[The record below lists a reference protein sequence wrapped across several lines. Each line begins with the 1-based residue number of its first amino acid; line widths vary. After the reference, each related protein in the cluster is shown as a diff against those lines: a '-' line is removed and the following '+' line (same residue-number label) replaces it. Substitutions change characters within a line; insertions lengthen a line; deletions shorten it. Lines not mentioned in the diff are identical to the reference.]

1 MVARYATVLDYNPY
15 APQRS
20 LIRRRIYLRAH
31 VFLMASRLI
40 SDWATTGNFE
50 VVLVNTG
57 ELLHSKKTRGQGLCE
72 KFEEVGVRL

>member
-1 MVARYATVLDYNPY
+1 
-15 APQRS
+15 
-20 LIRRRIYLRAH
+20 
-31 VFLMASRLI
+31 MASRLI